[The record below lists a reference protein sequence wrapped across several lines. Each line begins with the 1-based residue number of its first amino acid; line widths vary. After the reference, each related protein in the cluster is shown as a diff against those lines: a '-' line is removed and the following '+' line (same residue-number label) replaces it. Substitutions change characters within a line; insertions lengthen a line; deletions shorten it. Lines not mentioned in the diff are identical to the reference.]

1 MLLFTK
7 VLHVKIIMTKL
18 HRWIFIG
25 LLLVCILLALVPFED
40 KINSQLTHLLT
51 VTLSVYAVARGLNAV
66 VSMAQGT
73 ELSIEPL
80 GVGVTLAPGEILDP
94 LNDLIEQVSTVLL
107 IASASIGMQKI
118 VVAMGDINS
127 FRWIIIALSLLS
139 LASFFIKR
147 TPNKARNIL
156 IKIVLI
162 STLLRCV
169 VPIMVLVTNYTQEWL
184 SGDREQ
190 AITVLV
196 DTQQEVKILNQ
207 SNSENQSWFEGVKNS
222 LDIDASLEAV
232 KQQAEQAIEASIY
245 ILSEF
250 VLVFVFLPIM
260 LGFVLL
266 FVMRK
271 LAAT

>member
-1 MLLFTK
+1 
-7 VLHVKIIMTKL
+7 MTKF
-18 HRWIFIG
+18 HRWTLIG
-25 LLLVCILLALVPFED
+25 LLLLCIVLALVPFED
-40 KINSQLTHLLT
+40 KINAQLSHMLT

-118 VVAMGDINS
+118 VVAMGDVDS
-127 FRWIIIALSLLS
+127 FRWIIVVLSLLS

-147 TPNKARNIL
+147 TPNKARSIL
-156 IKIVLI
+156 IKVVLI
-162 STLLRCV
+162 ATLIRCV
-169 VPIMVLVTNYTQEWL
+169 VPIMVLTSNHTQQWL
-184 SGDREQ
+184 SSDREQ

-196 DTQQEVKILNQ
+196 VAQQEVKVLNQ
-207 SNSENQSWFEGVKNS
+207 SNSDDRSWFEGITNT

-250 VLVFVFLPIM
+250 ILVFVLLPIV
-260 LGFVLL
+260 LGFMVL

-271 LAAT
+271 LTAT

>member
-1 MLLFTK
+1 
-7 VLHVKIIMTKL
+7 MTKL
-18 HRWIFIG
+18 HRYTFIG
-25 LLLVCILLALVPFED
+25 LLLLCILLALVPFED
-40 KINSQLTHLLT
+40 KINSQLTHMLT

-118 VVAMGDINS
+118 VVAMGDINT
-127 FRWIIIALSLLS
+127 FRWIIVALSLLG
-139 LASFFIKR
+139 LASLFIKI
-147 TPNKARNIL
+147 PPKKVQSVL
-156 IKIVLI
+156 IKVVLFA
-162 STLLRCV
+162 TLLRCI
-169 VPIMVLVTNYTQEWL
+169 VPIMVLVSNHTQQWL
-184 SGDREQ
+184 SYDREQ

-196 DTQQEVKILNQ
+196 NTQQEVKVLNQ
-207 SNSENQSWFEGVKNS
+207 SNSEDQSWYEGVKNS
-222 LDIDASLEAV
+222 LDIDARLEVV
-232 KQQAEQAIEASIY
+232 KQQAEQAIEAAIY

-250 VLVFVFLPIM
+250 ILVFVLLPIA
-260 LGFVLL
+260 LGFIVL

-271 LAAT
+271 LTAT

>member
-1 MLLFTK
+1 MTK
-7 VLHVKIIMTKL
+7 V
-18 HRWIFIG
+18 HRWTFIG

-40 KINSQLTHLLT
+40 KINAQLTHMLT

-118 VVAMGDINS
+118 VVAMGDINT
-127 FRWIIIALSLLS
+127 FRWLIVALSLLS
-139 LASFFIKR
+139 LASLLLKSPPR
-147 TPNKARNIL
+147 KAQSVL
-156 IKIVLI
+156 IKIVLFA
-162 STLLRCV
+162 TLLRCV
-169 VPIMVLVTNYTQEWL
+169 VPIMVLASNGMQEWL
-184 SGDREQ
+184 SHDREQ

-196 DTQQEVKILNQ
+196 DTQQEVKVLNQ
-207 SNSENQSWFEGVKNS
+207 SNSEDQSWFESVKNS

-250 VLVFVFLPIM
+250 VLVFVFLPIA
-260 LGFVLL
+260 LGFMVL
-266 FVMRK
+266 FIMRK
-271 LAAT
+271 LTAF

>member
-1 MLLFTK
+1 
-7 VLHVKIIMTKL
+7 MTKL
-18 HRWIFIG
+18 HRYTFIG
-25 LLLVCILLALVPFED
+25 LLLICIVLALVPFED
-40 KINSQLTHLLT
+40 KINTQLTHMLT
-51 VTLSVYAVARGLNAV
+51 VTLAVYAVARGLNAV

-107 IASASIGMQKI
+107 VASASIGVQKI
-118 VVAMGDINS
+118 VVAMGDIDT
-127 FRWIIIALSLLS
+127 FRWIIVALSLVSMTTL
-139 LASFFIKR
+139 FIKR
-147 TPNKARNIL
+147 IPSKARNIL

-162 STLLRCV
+162 ATLLRCV

-184 SGDREQ
+184 SYDREQ

-196 DTQQEVKILNQ
+196 NTQQEVTVLNQ

-222 LDIDASLEAV
+222 LDIDARLEAV

-250 VLVFVFLPIM
+250 VLVFVLLPIL

-271 LAAT
+271 LTVS

>member
-1 MLLFTK
+1 MK
-7 VLHVKIIMTKL
+7 KMMTKL
-18 HRWIFIG
+18 HRRAFIG
-25 LLLVCILLALVPFED
+25 LLLVCILLALVPFEE
-40 KINSQLTHLLT
+40 KINSQLSQMLT

-107 IASASIGMQKI
+107 MASASIGMQKI
-118 VVAMGDINS
+118 VVVMGDGEI
-127 FRWIIIALSLLS
+127 FRWLVIALSLIS
-139 LASFFIKR
+139 LASLYVKK
-147 TPNKARNIL
+147 TPRKARNIL

-162 STLLRCV
+162 TTLLRCV
-169 VPIMVLVTNYTQEWL
+169 VPIMVLVTHYTQQWL
-184 SGDREQ
+184 AYDREQ

-196 DTQQEVKILNQ
+196 NTQQEVKVLNQ

-222 LDIDASLEAV
+222 LDIDARLETV
-232 KQQAEQAIEASIY
+232 KQQAEQAIEAAIY

-250 VLVFVFLPIM
+250 ILVFVFLPIL
-260 LGFVLL
+260 LGFAVL
-266 FVMRK
+266 FIMRK
-271 LAAT
+271 LTET

>member
-1 MLLFTK
+1 M
-7 VLHVKIIMTKL
+7 KITMTKF
-18 HRWIFIG
+18 HRWTFIG
-25 LLLVCILLALVPFED
+25 ILLVCILLALIPLED
-40 KINSQLTHLLT
+40 KINAQLSHMLT
-51 VTLSVYAVARGLNAV
+51 VTLAVYAVARGLNAV

-118 VVAMGDINS
+118 VVAMGDS
-127 FRWIIIALSLLS
+127 DLFRWLVVALSLIS
-139 LASFFIKR
+139 LASLFVKKISNKPR
-147 TPNKARNIL
+147 TIL
-156 IKIVLI
+156 IKIVVI
-162 STLLRCV
+162 ATLLRCV
-169 VPIMVLVTNYTQEWL
+169 VPIMVLATNYTQEWL
-184 SGDREQ
+184 SEDREQ
-190 AITVLV
+190 AIAVLV
-196 DTQQEVKILNQ
+196 DTQQEVKVLNQ

-222 LDIDASLEAV
+222 LDIDASLEGF

-250 VLVFVFLPIM
+250 ILVFVFLPIM

-271 LAAT
+271 LTGS

>member
-1 MLLFTK
+1 M
-7 VLHVKIIMTKL
+7 KIIMTKL

>member
-1 MLLFTK
+1 
-7 VLHVKIIMTKL
+7 MTKL
-18 HRWIFIG
+18 HRWTMSG
-25 LLLVCILLALVPFED
+25 SLLICMLLALVPFED
-40 KINSQLTHLLT
+40 KIDSQLTHMLT

-73 ELSIEPL
+73 EISIEPL

-118 VVAMGDINS
+118 IVAMGDINA
-127 FRWIIIALSLLS
+127 FRWLIVALSLIS
-139 LASFFIKR
+139 LATLFIKK

-162 STLLRCV
+162 ATLLRCV
-169 VPIMVLVTNYTQEWL
+169 VPIMTVVSNYTQQWL
-184 SGDREQ
+184 SYDREQ

-196 DTQQEVKILNQ
+196 NTQQQVKVLTQ
-207 SNSENQSWFEGVKNS
+207 SQPQDQSWYEGIKHS
-222 LDIDASLEAV
+222 LDIGASLDIV
-232 KQQAEQAIEASIY
+232 KQQAEQAIEAAIY
-245 ILSEF
+245 IFSEF
-250 VLVFVFLPIM
+250 ILVFVFLPIL
-260 LGFVLL
+260 LGFILL

-271 LAAT
+271 ITAP